1 LGVEVEAH
9 GLRIG
14 GHGSF
19 PSEGWESVLG
29 LGRARPWVGSSG
41 RRHGLSGRT
50 RGGRG
55 RAGIPR
61 GWARDQ
67 RAELG
72 QGSPREGITRRSL
85 ALALYAE
92 NPPVTYV

>member
-1 LGVEVEAH
+1 
-9 GLRIG
+9 
-14 GHGSF
+14 
-19 PSEGWESVLG
+19 VLG
-29 LGRARPWVGSSG
+29 LGRARPWVGSSVG
-41 RRHGLSGRT
+41 RRGLDERT

-55 RAGIPR
+55 RAWIPR
-61 GWARDQ
+61 RRARDQ

-72 QGSPREGITRRSL
+72 QGSPQEGIARRSL